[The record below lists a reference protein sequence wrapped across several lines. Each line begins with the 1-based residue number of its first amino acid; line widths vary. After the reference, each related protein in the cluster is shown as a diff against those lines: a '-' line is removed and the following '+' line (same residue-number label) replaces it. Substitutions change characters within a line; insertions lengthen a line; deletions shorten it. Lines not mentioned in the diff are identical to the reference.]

1 MKGFDPFSTTNS
13 LYGVFYT
20 NTQHPQTSYTKEFT
34 RPDMPFAFYNQT
46 QNMQQAYFNRLGHLI
61 GKKPNVTE
69 EQRNLTESQFNVQGA
84 VKAKQLQNQF
94 EQPQNINAYAPK
106 KEERQSTFKKIGAQ
120 ISNETYHEPLL
131 HYRPEATYKI
141 PPFQKHLPYG
151 YQPNLSPFQ
160 EYVTYAPGTNKVIGG
175 TYLDTFDNY
184 LPNVQRISQQQ
195 QQQQRTYQPVTV
207 EQVPQQQTYQP
218 PVQDY
223 PPVQVEQMP
232 QQTYQP
238 PVQNY
243 PPVQAEPQQTYQP
256 VTVEQVPQQQTYQP
270 PVQDYPPVQAEPQQ
284 TYQPPVQEYAPVQV
298 EQVPPQPQ
306 VQQTFQTVTV
316 EQPPQ
321 QTYQPVTV
329 EQVPPQFQEQ
339 TYHPPQENYP
349 PVTLEQV
356 PQPQLQQTY
365 RNVTVE
371 QQQQM
376 PVMEQTYQ
384 PAQETVTLVHATQ
397 PTQVENM
404 EYRESIPP
412 KHQVVYETTMNNN
425 PQEMEPLRPAN
436 VQGDYKIGSSLNA
449 SQGGLG
455 PERTQVTYQQT
466 GELEPLRPANV
477 QGDYKIGSSLNAS
490 QGGMGGQLPQY
501 TVVQQGEME
510 PLRAANVQGDY
521 KIGSSYGQS
530 GQKYVQNDISGLE
543 PLRASNV
550 RGDYKIGSSLMES
563 A

>member
-120 ISNETYHEPLL
+120 ISNDTYHEPLL

-195 QQQQRTYQPVTV
+195 QQQTYQPVTV
-207 EQVPQQQTYQP
+207 EQVPPQQTYQP

-223 PPVQVEQMP
+223 PPVQ
-232 QQTYQP
+232 
-238 PVQNY
+238 
-243 PPVQAEPQQTYQP
+243 A
-256 VTVEQVPQQQTYQP
+256 VPQQTYQP

-298 EQVPPQPQ
+298 EQVPQPQPQ
-306 VQQTFQTVTV
+306 QQTYQTVTV
-316 EQPPQ
+316 EQQPPMQQTYQTVTVEQQPPMQ

-356 PQPQLQQTY
+356 PQPQLKQTY
-365 RNVTVE
+365 QTVTVE

-425 PQEMEPLRPAN
+425 PQELEPLRPAN

>member
-20 NTQHPQTSYTKEFT
+20 DTPHPQTSYTKEFT

-94 EQPQNINAYAPK
+94 EPQQNLNAYAPK

-120 ISNETYHEPLL
+120 ISNDSYHEPLL

-195 QQQQRTYQPVTV
+195 QQQQTYKPVTV
-207 EQVPQQQTYQP
+207 EQVPQQTYQP
-218 PVQDY
+218 
-223 PPVQVEQMP
+223 P

-243 PPVQAEPQQTYQP
+243 PPVQAEQVPQQTYQP
-256 VTVEQVPQQQTYQP
+256 PVQDYPPVQAEQVPQQTYQPPVQQQTYQP
-270 PVQDYPPVQAEPQQ
+270 PVQDYPPVQAE
-284 TYQPPVQEYAPVQV
+284 
-298 EQVPPQPQ
+298 QVPPQPQ
-306 VQQTFQTVTV
+306 QTYQTVTV
-316 EQPPQ
+316 EQTPVQ
-321 QTYQPVTV
+321 QTYQPVQV

-339 TYHPPQENYP
+339 MYQPPQEHYA

-356 PQPQLQQTY
+356 PQPQLQQT
-365 RNVTVE
+365 VTVE
-371 QQQQM
+371 QQHQM

-397 PTQVENM
+397 PENM

-412 KHQVVYETTMNNN
+412 KHQVVYETT
-425 PQEMEPLRPAN
+425 QEMEPLRPAN

-477 QGDYKIGSSLNAS
+477 QGDYKIGSSLSAS

-550 RGDYKIGSSLMES
+550 RGDYKIGSSLMQS

>member
-84 VKAKQLQNQF
+84 VKAKQLQNQL
-94 EQPQNINAYAPK
+94 EQQQNINAYAPK

-195 QQQQRTYQPVTV
+195 QQQTYKPVTIEQVPPQQIYQPPVQQQTYQPPVQA
-207 EQVPQQQTYQP
+207 EQVPPQQTYQP

-223 PPVQVEQMP
+223 L
-232 QQTYQP
+232 
-238 PVQNY
+238 
-243 PPVQAEPQQTYQP
+243 PVQAE
-256 VTVEQVPQQQTYQP
+256 QVPPQPQQTYQP
-270 PVQDYPPVQAEPQQ
+270 PVQDYPPVQAEQVPPQQ
-284 TYQPPVQEYAPVQV
+284 TYQN
-298 EQVPPQPQ
+298 
-306 VQQTFQTVTV
+306 VTV
-316 EQPPQ
+316 EQPPLQ
-321 QTYQPVTV
+321 QTYRNVTV

-339 TYHPPQENYP
+339 MYQPPQENYA
-349 PVTLEQV
+349 PVTVEQV

-365 RNVTVE
+365 QNVTVE

-397 PTQVENM
+397 PQVENM

-412 KHQVVYETTMNNN
+412 KHQVVYETNNN
-425 PQEMEPLRPAN
+425 LQEMEPLRPAN
-436 VQGDYKIGSSLNA
+436 VQGDYKIGSSLNS

-477 QGDYKIGSSLNAS
+477 QGDYKIGSSLSAS

>member
-94 EQPQNINAYAPK
+94 EQPKNINAYAPK

-120 ISNETYHEPLL
+120 ISNDTYHEPLL

-195 QQQQRTYQPVTV
+195 QQQTYQPVTV
-207 EQVPQQQTYQP
+207 EQVPPQQTYQP

-223 PPVQVEQMP
+223 PPVQ
-232 QQTYQP
+232 
-238 PVQNY
+238 
-243 PPVQAEPQQTYQP
+243 A
-256 VTVEQVPQQQTYQP
+256 VPQQTYQP

-298 EQVPPQPQ
+298 EQVPQPQPQ
-306 VQQTFQTVTV
+306 QQTYQTVTV
-316 EQPPQ
+316 EQQPPMQQTYQTVTFEQQPPMQ

-356 PQPQLQQTY
+356 PQPQLKQTY
-365 RNVTVE
+365 QTVTVE
-371 QQQQM
+371 QQQQQQQM

-425 PQEMEPLRPAN
+425 PQELEPLRPAN

>member
-20 NTQHPQTSYTKEFT
+20 NTQHPRTSYTKEFT

-84 VKAKQLQNQF
+84 VKAL
-94 EQPQNINAYAPK
+94 QPQNQVPYFDQTQNLNAYAPK
-106 KEERQSTFKKIGAQ
+106 KEERQSTFKKVGAQ

-195 QQQQRTYQPVTV
+195 QIQ
-207 EQVPQQQTYQP
+207 QQQTYQP
-218 PVQDY
+218 PV
-223 PPVQVEQMP
+223 
-232 QQTYQP
+232 
-238 PVQNY
+238 
-243 PPVQAEPQQTYQP
+243 QQTYQP
-256 VTVEQVPQQQTYQP
+256 VTVEQV
-270 PVQDYPPVQAEPQQ
+270 
-284 TYQPPVQEYAPVQV
+284 
-298 EQVPPQPQ
+298 
-306 VQQTFQTVTV
+306 
-316 EQPPQ
+316 PPQ

-329 EQVPPQFQEQ
+329 EQVPPQPMEQ
-339 TYHPPQENYP
+339 TYQPPVQQTYQTVTVEQQPVPQQTYQPPVQEYA

-356 PQPQLQQTY
+356 PPQQQTY
-365 RNVTVE
+365 QTVTVE

-376 PVMEQTYQ
+376 PVVQQTYQ
-384 PAQETVTLVHATQ
+384 PAQETVTLVQATQ
-397 PTQVENM
+397 PQVENM

-412 KHQVVYETTMNNN
+412 KHQVIYETN
-425 PQEMEPLRPAN
+425 PQEMEPLRAANVQGDYKIGSSLNTSQGGLGPERTQVTYQQTQELEPLRAAN

-455 PERTQVTYQQT
+455 
-466 GELEPLRPANV
+466 
-477 QGDYKIGSSLNAS
+477 
-490 QGGMGGQLPQY
+490 GQLPQY
-501 TVVQQGEME
+501 TVVQQGEMD

-521 KIGSSYGQS
+521 KIKNSYGQS
-530 GQKYVQNDISGLE
+530 GQKYVQNDVSGLE
-543 PLRASNV
+543 PLMASNV

>member
-94 EQPQNINAYAPK
+94 EQPKNINAYAPK

-120 ISNETYHEPLL
+120 ISNDTYHEPLL

-195 QQQQRTYQPVTV
+195 QQQTYQPVTV
-207 EQVPQQQTYQP
+207 EQVPPQQTYQP

-223 PPVQVEQMP
+223 PPVQ
-232 QQTYQP
+232 
-238 PVQNY
+238 
-243 PPVQAEPQQTYQP
+243 A
-256 VTVEQVPQQQTYQP
+256 VPQQTYQP

-298 EQVPPQPQ
+298 EQVPQPQPQ
-306 VQQTFQTVTV
+306 QQTYQTVTV
-316 EQPPQ
+316 EQQPPMQQTYQTVTFEQQPPMQ

-356 PQPQLQQTY
+356 PQPQLKQTY
-365 RNVTVE
+365 QTVTVE
-371 QQQQM
+371 QQQQQQQM

-397 PTQVENM
+397 PAQVENM

-425 PQEMEPLRPAN
+425 PQELEPLRPAN

>member
-94 EQPQNINAYAPK
+94 EQPQNINVYAPK

-120 ISNETYHEPLL
+120 ISNESYHEPLL

-195 QQQQRTYQPVTV
+195 QQQTYQPVTV
-207 EQVPQQQTYQP
+207 EQVPPQQTYQP

-223 PPVQVEQMP
+223 PPVQ
-232 QQTYQP
+232 
-238 PVQNY
+238 
-243 PPVQAEPQQTYQP
+243 A
-256 VTVEQVPQQQTYQP
+256 VPQQTYQP

-298 EQVPPQPQ
+298 EQVPQPQPQ
-306 VQQTFQTVTV
+306 QTYQTVTV
-316 EQPPQ
+316 EQQPPMQ

>member
-120 ISNETYHEPLL
+120 ISNDTYHEPLL

-195 QQQQRTYQPVTV
+195 QQQQTYQPVTV
-207 EQVPQQQTYQP
+207 EQVPP
-218 PVQDY
+218 
-223 PPVQVEQMP
+223 
-232 QQTYQP
+232 
-238 PVQNY
+238 
-243 PPVQAEPQQTYQP
+243 
-256 VTVEQVPQQQTYQP
+256 QQTYQP

-298 EQVPPQPQ
+298 EQVPQPQPL
-306 VQQTFQTVTV
+306 QQTYQTVTV
-316 EQPPQ
+316 EQQPPMQ

-365 RNVTVE
+365 QTVTVE
-371 QQQQM
+371 QQQQQM

>member
-120 ISNETYHEPLL
+120 ISNDTYHEPLL

-195 QQQQRTYQPVTV
+195 QQTYQPVTV
-207 EQVPQQQTYQP
+207 EQVPPQQTYQP

-223 PPVQVEQMP
+223 PPVQ
-232 QQTYQP
+232 
-238 PVQNY
+238 
-243 PPVQAEPQQTYQP
+243 A
-256 VTVEQVPQQQTYQP
+256 VPQQTYQP

-298 EQVPPQPQ
+298 EQVPQPQPQ
-306 VQQTFQTVTV
+306 QQTYQTVTV
-316 EQPPQ
+316 EQQPPMQQTYQTVTVEQQPPMQ

-365 RNVTVE
+365 QTVTVE
-371 QQQQM
+371 QQQQQM

-425 PQEMEPLRPAN
+425 PQELEPLRPAN

>member
-84 VKAKQLQNQF
+84 VKAKQLQNQL
-94 EQPQNINAYAPK
+94 EQQQNINAYAPK

-218 PVQDY
+218 PVQNY

-256 VTVEQVPQQQTYQP
+256 VTVEQVHQQQTYQP

-449 SQGGLG
+449 SQGG
-455 PERTQVTYQQT
+455 
-466 GELEPLRPANV
+466 
-477 QGDYKIGSSLNAS
+477 
-490 QGGMGGQLPQY
+490 MGGQLPQY

>member
-120 ISNETYHEPLL
+120 ISNDTYHEPLL

-195 QQQQRTYQPVTV
+195 QQTYQPVTV
-207 EQVPQQQTYQP
+207 EQVPPQQTYQP

-223 PPVQVEQMP
+223 PPVQ
-232 QQTYQP
+232 
-238 PVQNY
+238 
-243 PPVQAEPQQTYQP
+243 A
-256 VTVEQVPQQQTYQP
+256 VPQQTYQP

-298 EQVPPQPQ
+298 EQVPQPQPQ
-306 VQQTFQTVTV
+306 QQTYQTVTV
-316 EQPPQ
+316 EQQPPMQ

-425 PQEMEPLRPAN
+425 PQE
-436 VQGDYKIGSSLNA
+436 
-449 SQGGLG
+449 
-455 PERTQVTYQQT
+455 
-466 GELEPLRPANV
+466 LEPLRPANV

>member
-84 VKAKQLQNQF
+84 VKAKQLQNQL
-94 EQPQNINAYAPK
+94 EQQQNINAYAPK

-195 QQQQRTYQPVTV
+195 QQQQR
-207 EQVPQQQTYQP
+207 
-218 PVQDY
+218 
-223 PPVQVEQMP
+223 
-232 QQTYQP
+232 
-238 PVQNY
+238 
-243 PPVQAEPQQTYQP
+243 TYQP

-449 SQGGLG
+449 SQGG
-455 PERTQVTYQQT
+455 
-466 GELEPLRPANV
+466 
-477 QGDYKIGSSLNAS
+477 
-490 QGGMGGQLPQY
+490 MGGQLPQY

-550 RGDYKIGSSLMES
+550 
-563 A
+563 

>member
-120 ISNETYHEPLL
+120 ISNDTYHEPLL

-195 QQQQRTYQPVTV
+195 QQQTYQPVTV
-207 EQVPQQQTYQP
+207 EQVPPQQTYQP

-223 PPVQVEQMP
+223 PPVQ
-232 QQTYQP
+232 
-238 PVQNY
+238 
-243 PPVQAEPQQTYQP
+243 A
-256 VTVEQVPQQQTYQP
+256 VPQQTYQP

-298 EQVPPQPQ
+298 EQVPQPQPQ
-306 VQQTFQTVTV
+306 QQTYQTVTV
-316 EQPPQ
+316 EQQPPMQQTYQTVTVEQQPPMQ

-356 PQPQLQQTY
+356 PQPQLKQTY
-365 RNVTVE
+365 QTVTVE
-371 QQQQM
+371 QQQQQM

-425 PQEMEPLRPAN
+425 PQELEPLRPAN

>member
-84 VKAKQLQNQF
+84 VKAKQLQNQL
-94 EQPQNINAYAPK
+94 EQQQNINAYAPK

-238 PVQNY
+238 PVQ
-243 PPVQAEPQQTYQP
+243 
-256 VTVEQVPQQQTYQP
+256 
-270 PVQDYPPVQAEPQQ
+270 
-284 TYQPPVQEYAPVQV
+284 EYAPVQV

-365 RNVTVE
+365 QNVPVE
-371 QQQQM
+371 QQHM
-376 PVMEQTYQ
+376 TVMEQTYQ

-425 PQEMEPLRPAN
+425 PQEM
-436 VQGDYKIGSSLNA
+436 
-449 SQGGLG
+449 
-455 PERTQVTYQQT
+455 
-466 GELEPLRPANV
+466 EPLRPANV